1 MLRVMLSPVR
11 LIGFAIGLLVAGPAA
26 AQSTIAGAVRD
37 TSGAVL
43 PGVTV
48 EASSPALIEKTR
60 ATVTNAEGRYTIIDV
75 RPGTYAL
82 TFTLAG
88 FSTVRLA
95 EIIVQAN
102 VSVPI
107 NAEMKIGTL
116 DETITVAAAS
126 PVVDVQ
132 NVGRTQVMTRD
143 MMDDIPNARN
153 IQAVGSLV
161 AGVRLTVPDV
171 GGTQQTEQTYMT
183 VHGNSQ
189 LHTAVTMDGLAVHT
203 NLLDGATQ
211 NYIDNLLIEEAS
223 YKTSGVGADSA
234 RGGVNLNII
243 PRDGGNTYRGQGYFG
258 GSSGAWQ
265 SSNVTPDLEAREF
278 LARNSSR
285 TSRVGDYNLAIGGPI
300 VRDKLWFYASGRY
313 QITDTQV
320 ANASEHDGSPAIM
333 DANIKSYVAR
343 GTWQATPRNKFAA
356 TYQRNFKYVG
366 HEYFTG
372 FAVPAT
378 VPRFPEAA
386 QYREPWLYYIS
397 TAKWTSPF
405 TNKLLLE
412 AGWAADVL
420 HYTNSYQPGLK
431 FPRYSP
437 QWYATTSR
445 LDTARGFREDLGFPE
460 QIQYPDQFQASASA
474 SYVTGSHNFKVG
486 LQYGYGN
493 GNAGG
498 DANGDLVRNYS
509 NGVPASVTVYLT
521 PFTTEPKLDADL
533 GIYAQDQWTINR
545 FTVNA
550 GVRYEY
556 LKQSLPETHKEA
568 GRFSPAAVWPAVNC
582 ETIKGMTCWHSVSP
596 RLGLAYDVFG
606 TGKTALNVSW
616 GKYMTPNA
624 TSFISGFH
632 PVQAFNPGAQTRTWT
647 DTDRGGAV
655 LPTNGDN
662 IAQDNEIG
670 PSGDPNYGIR
680 VVRQINPDLSRE
692 YNRQLSAGVQH
703 QLRPG
708 VAVTFNY
715 YRRTL
720 HNSQFTDNLNRNG
733 LFDGAGADW
742 SPFSIVNPVTGD
754 PLTFFRLN
762 QGAFGVASNSI
773 TTNFESSEDRRNIYS
788 GFEVGTSARLARR
801 INAYAAWTFDRTV
814 NVACDSTDDPNTL
827 RFCDASGNVRIPG
840 EPEVQTPFRH
850 EFKFGG
856 SMPIGFGFE
865 ASAALQSY
873 AGAGKGVTF
882 TVTPGVTRYPS
893 DCKFAGCT
901 PGAIIM
907 TSRYAGDP
915 GVGLQLV
922 TPGTRFLPR
931 STQLDFTLRRS
942 FPLPGNRR
950 VQGEFTVY
958 NLLNDN
964 AVLTELQALGSNA
977 VSAQFLDSG
986 VGGRPTG
993 IMYPRLARLALS
1005 IRF

>member
-1 MLRVMLSPVR
+1 MSRVK
-11 LIGFAIGLLVAGPAA
+11 FAARVVVGLAGLGLLATSAA

-37 TSGAVL
+37 TTGAVL

-60 ATVTNAEGRYTIIDV
+60 ATVTNNEGRYAIIDV
-75 RPGTYAL
+75 RPGSYVV
-82 TFTLAG
+82 TFTLPG

-107 NAEMKIGTL
+107 NAEMKVGSL

-153 IQAVGSLV
+153 IQAIGSLV

-243 PRDGGNTYRGQGYFG
+243 PRDGGNTFRGQGYFG
-258 GSSGAWQ
+258 GSSGDWQ
-265 SSNVTPDLEAREF
+265 SSNVTKDLEARGF
-278 LARNSSR
+278 LASNSSR
-285 TSRVGDYNLAIGGPI
+285 TSRVGDYNAALGGPI
-300 VRDKLWFYASGRY
+300 VKDQLWFYGSGRY
-313 QITDTQV
+313 QVTDTQV
-320 ANASEHDGSPAIM
+320 ANASERDGSPAIM

-343 GTWQATPRNKFAA
+343 VTWQATARNKFAA

-386 QYREPWLYYIS
+386 QYREPWLYYIA
-397 TAKWTSPF
+397 TAKWTSPV
-405 TNKLLLE
+405 TSRLLLE

-420 HYTNSYQPGLK
+420 HYTNAYQPGLK
-431 FPRYSP
+431 FERYTP
-437 QWYATTSR
+437 QWYTTTSR

-460 QIQYPDQFQASASA
+460 QIQYPDQFQASGSA
-474 SYVTGSHNFKVG
+474 SYVTGSHNVKVG
-486 LQYGYGN
+486 LQFGYGS
-493 GNAGG
+493 GGAAG

-509 NGVPASVTVYLT
+509 NGAPSSVTVYLT
-521 PFTTEPKLDADL
+521 PFRTEPQLDADL
-533 GIYAQDQWTINR
+533 GIYAQDQWTIKR
-545 FTVNA
+545 FTINA

-556 LKQSLPETHKEA
+556 LKQSLPETQKEA
-568 GRFSPAAVWPAVNC
+568 GRFSPAAVWPAITC
-582 ETIKGMTCWHSVSP
+582 ETIKGMTCWHSWSP
-596 RLGLAYDVFG
+596 RLGLAYDLFG

-624 TSFISGFH
+624 TSFVSGFH

-647 DTDRGGAV
+647 DSDRGGAV

-670 PSGDPNYGIR
+670 PSSDPNYGIR
-680 VVRQINPDLSRE
+680 VVRQIDPNLSRE
-692 YNRQLSAGVQH
+692 FNRQLSAGVQH
-703 QLRPG
+703 QLVPG

-720 HNSQFTDNLNRNG
+720 HNSMFTDNLNRNG
-733 LFDGAGADW
+733 KFQGPDAHW
-742 SPFSIVNPVTGD
+742 SPFTVVNPVGGD
-754 PLTFFRLN
+754 ALTLFRLD
-762 QGAFGVASNSI
+762 QSQFGVASNSI
-773 TTNFESSEDRRNIYS
+773 TTNYESSEDRRNVYS
-788 GFEVGTSARLARR
+788 GFEFGASARLARR
-801 INAYAAWTFDRTV
+801 INAYAGWTFDRIV
-814 NVACDSTDDPNTL
+814 NVSCDSTDDPNTL
-827 RFCDASGNVRIPG
+827 RFCDGSGNVRIPG
-840 EPEVQTPFRH
+840 EPEVRTPFRH
-850 EFKFGG
+850 EIKFGG
-856 SMPIGFGFE
+856 SVPLVYGFE

-882 TVTPGVTRYPS
+882 TVTPNVTRYPS
-893 DCKFAGCT
+893 DCAFPGCT
-901 PGAIIM
+901 PGAVIM

-931 STQLDFTLRRS
+931 TTQLDVTLRRS
-942 FPLPGNRR
+942 FKLPGNRR
-950 VQGEFTVY
+950 VQAEFTVY
-958 NLLNDN
+958 NLTNDN
-964 AVLTELQALGSNA
+964 AVLTELQNLGSNA
-977 VSAQFLDSG
+977 VSAQFLEGG

-993 IMYPRLARLALS
+993 IMYPRLARLAAT